1 VVLLGRIAKPHSVRV
16 ALGVDAAMRQLLA
29 RGNVGKH
36 LGDVAGLAD
45 VEGLL
50 PVLGCVAV
58 GAVVPAHEVA
68 CAPVAHFGGVL
79 CGFGGLFWRVWVRWW
94 LCWAEV
100 EAVGCLGVC
109 WSRIPGDVSSCFLMV

>member
-1 VVLLGRIAKPHSVRV
+1 MVLLGRIAKPLSVRV
-16 ALGVDAAMRQLLA
+16 ALGIDAAMRQLLA
-29 RGNVGKH
+29 GGYVGKH

-68 CAPVAHFGGVL
+68 CAPVAHFGWCVV
-79 CGFGGLFWRVWVRWW
+79 RVWGVVLEGVDAVVVVLGGGGSGRLSWC
-94 LCWAEV
+94 LLV
-100 EAVGCLGVC
+100 EDS
-109 WSRIPGDVSSCFLMV
+109 W